1 MICPHLETFSCCS
14 SSSKNSSSSSSIKVE
29 WHKLPAAV
37 DCVGSEVVAHCA

>member
-1 MICPHLETFSCCS
+1 MICPHLETFSC
-14 SSSKNSSSSSSIKVE
+14 SSSKNNSSSSIKVE